1 MIPFLCIITGLDIEF
16 HFYKCQRMTGQ
27 EKKILQNRS
36 EKDGNLMSQHQNG
49 RDKQTKTMNLEN
61 ITYKC
66 F

>member
-1 MIPFLCIITGLDIEF
+1 
-16 HFYKCQRMTGQ
+16 MTGQ